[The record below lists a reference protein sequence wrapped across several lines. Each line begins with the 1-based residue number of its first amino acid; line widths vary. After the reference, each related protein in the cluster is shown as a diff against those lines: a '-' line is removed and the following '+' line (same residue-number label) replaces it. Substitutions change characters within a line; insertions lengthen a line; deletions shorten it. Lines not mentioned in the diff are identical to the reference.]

1 MKKDKP
7 LSRELFSVQHLCLHN
22 DFCIYPETLAKYIPD
37 IPTGLGMYL
46 STSYMEGHPLDPYT
60 DVFPAFAFYKGE
72 HDSRGA
78 VRFYP
83 IEWGDDA
90 DDSVIDI
97 VDIDHFCFDIR
108 APNKFDYITWLRDS
122 LILSTNAVRG
132 AVRNFFETVVEQ
144 KVFLTHYQAWLV
156 SWLERGC
163 PIYLGAKT
171 TNRRGEDG
179 MYHEFLEEYPL
190 DPNLPSYE

>member
-7 LSRELFSVQHLCLHN
+7 LSRELFSVHHLCLHD

-46 STSYMEGHPLDPYT
+46 STSYMEGYPLNPYT
-60 DVFPAFAFYKGE
+60 DVFPTFAFYKGE

-78 VRFYP
+78 VPSCP
-83 IEWGDDA
+83 IEWGHDT

-97 VDIDHFCFDIR
+97 VDIDHFCLDIR
-108 APNKFDYITWLRDS
+108 APDKFEHIAWLRDS
-122 LILSTNAVRG
+122 LILSTNAVHG
-132 AVRNFFETVVEQ
+132 LVRDFFETEVEQ
-144 KVFLTHYQAWLV
+144 EIFLTHFQTWRF
-156 SWLERGC
+156 SWMERGC

-179 MYHEFLEEYPL
+179 RYHEFLEEYPL
-190 DPNLPSYE
+190 DPNLFL